1 MFTDPKQTT
10 INKLKDHG
18 FGIIT
23 VDENGT
29 TTLQYSCIPLA
40 QHISE
45 RALEAEIQGLT
56 TKLKVCFKSAHAT
69 YRTNQGQ
76 GLQEAGQ
83 IIEALVNC
91 MAKESVRLG
100 FGTGVLRS
108 AAADTID
115 NLYGL
120 SPLKDHRAALGGAR
134 SFIKTYRNVSS
145 HAPRSARE
153 AMDKIKKCRA
163 GFFDAIRIA
172 KDLQGA
178 MKAKGMRTSIH
189 LT

>member
-1 MFTDPKQTT
+1 MGFQLSYMGTKKQTAPAVADV
-10 INKLKDHG
+10 ISSAQP
-18 FGIIT
+18 GILLDAFAGMCA
-23 VDENGT
+23 VGEAVGDRRQLWNNDV
-29 TTLQYSCIPLA
+29 QVFASRVA
-40 QHISE
+40 Q
-45 RALEAEIQGLT
+45 ALFT
-56 TKLKVCFKSAHAT
+56 SK
-69 YRTNQGQ
+69 
-76 GLQEAGQ
+76 
-83 IIEALVNC
+83 
-91 MAKESVRLG
+91 
-100 FGTGVLRS
+100 RS

-120 SPLKDHRAALGGAR
+120 TPLKDHRAGLGGAR

-145 HAPRSARE
+145 HAPRSARQ

-178 MKAKGMRTSIH
+178 MKAKGMRTTIH